1 MTIPLAQRGSGPRNW
16 GAPNQ
21 FVLDERLGSL
31 LKYLILP
38 PKSGHQ
44 GLVKNLPFIFA
55 L

>member
-1 MTIPLAQRGSGPRNW
+1 MTANTMKEDREFCRKAGMDDFLAK
-16 GAPNQ
+16 
-21 FVLDERLGSL
+21 LD
-31 LKYLILP
+31 LILP